1 MPLTRQWV
9 WHLVKLADSS
19 ASPHKLRHSCATH
32 MVEHGAD
39 LRSVQL
45 MLGHADISTTQV
57 YTHLALGR
65 LKAVHRQ
72 HHPRATARPRMWSSF
87 RPIRLES
94 SVPHLFAPFS
104 ETEGDDEASRR
115 PIPVTRVRNR
125 HDSRGRRID
134 CTRTRRTRLG
144 YLRVLANERAASA
157 HTLRAYERE
166 LASFA
171 AFIMERYG
179 KEQTPDRIEH
189 THIRAYL
196 GTLFDRGLSKAS
208 AARALAAI
216 RSWFKWLARTGRV
229 EQNVASLV
237 ATPRL
242 PKHLPR
248 VPSIEQMNRVVDN
261 VGDDAASWP
270 ARDKAILELL
280 YGCGIRNAELT
291 GLDLKDIYWAQEVIL
306 VRGKGKKQR
315 YVPLG
320 DAAAQA
326 LRAYLA
332 ERSARL
338 AASSPGKS
346 TATTPALFV
355 NLQLRGLDKPG
366 GEARLTTR
374 SVGRIVKR
382 VAILRGLPSDVHP
395 HTLRHAFGTHL
406 LEEGADL
413 RAIQELLGHER
424 LSTTQRYTQLT
435 TSQLTQVYDRTHPR
449 AK

>member
-1 MPLTRQWV
+1 M
-9 WHLVKLADSS
+9 S
-19 ASPHKLRHSCATH
+19 AAPASIP
-32 MVEHGAD
+32 
-39 LRSVQL
+39 RS
-45 MLGHADISTTQV
+45 A
-57 YTHLALGR
+57 LAL
-65 LKAVHRQ
+65 LA
-72 HHPRATARPRMWSSF
+72 A
-87 RPIRLES
+87 E
-94 SVPHLFAPFS
+94 
-104 ETEGDDEASRR
+104 
-115 PIPVTRVRNR
+115 
-125 HDSRGRRID
+125 
-134 CTRTRRTRLG
+134 
-144 YLRVLANERAASA
+144 YLRVLANERGASS

-166 LASFA
+166 LNGFTAHIAEACGAEFP
-171 AFIMERYG
+171 IG
-179 KEQTPDRIEH
+179 RIEH

-196 GTLFDRGLSKAS
+196 STLYDRGLSKAS

-216 RSWFKWLARTGRV
+216 RSWFKWLASTGRL
-229 EQNVASLV
+229 ERNVAALV

-248 VPSIEQMNRVVDN
+248 VPSIEQLNRVVDT
-261 VGDDAASWP
+261 VDEDAASWP
-270 ARDKAILELL
+270 ARDTAILELL

-291 GLDLKDIYWAQEVIL
+291 GLDLDDIHWANEAIL
-306 VRGKGKKQR
+306 VRGKGQKQR

-320 DAAAQA
+320 DAAAEA

-338 AASSPGKS
+338 EAAAGER
-346 TATTPALFV
+346 AVATPALFL
-355 NLQLRGLDKPG
+355 NLRLRGLGKVAG
-366 GEARLTTR
+366 AQARLTTR

-382 VAILRGLPSDVHP
+382 IAILRGLSSDVHP

-435 TSQLTQVYDRTHPR
+435 TAQLTQVYDRTHPR